1 MEGIVQRQ
9 LSRSDDGQRGGPRIP
24 SRIIDVKPSV
34 ASVSPERNTEEARV
48 CAVASSCVRES
59 VSLKKTELTLEIV
72 TSFELPVFLKK
83 EFRHWL

>member
-24 SRIIDVKPSV
+24 SRIIDVKPS
-34 ASVSPERNTEEARV
+34 ERNTEEARV